1 MFKLDARRSPARL
14 TWWSPIHLRT
24 PLAPS
29 DAPLRELLRSRVA
42 VTEGPEWPQGGHT
55 LVSDEVTEDELREAF
70 KRSQALLSV
79 GQLREALKDDAA
91 ERTAKAKAQAERSRR
106 AADEVRAGVRTLQ
119 QQINSNAPGGA
130 GAGAGGA
137 GTSPGGSPR
146 P

>member
-1 MFKLDARRSPARL
+1 MQAEKRSPWPL
-14 TWWSPIHLRT
+14 TAGVCAAAAILAGCGST
-24 PLAPS
+24 PVPREQLAVGQASIQAAQTAGAGELAPVELQRAREKYAMAVAAAKEREFEAARKLADEADI
-29 DAPLRELLRSRVA
+29 DAQVA
-42 VTEGPEWPQGGHT
+42 
-55 LVSDEVTEDELREAF
+55 
-70 KRSQALLSV
+70 
-79 GQLREALKDDAA
+79 
-91 ERTAKAKAQAERSRR
+91 RTKAQAERSRR